1 MELKSVNGANYLVIS
16 KLLQRNA
23 WAAQYEANDALEQ
36 GFSSDLIQCVAN
48 YNLFNFGIDDM
59 IEDVIELVLEDW
71 IRS

>member
-36 GFSSDLIQCVAN
+36 GFSSDRSSVSRITICLI
-48 YNLFNFGIDDM
+48 LG
-59 IEDVIELVLEDW
+59 LTT
-71 IRS
+71 